1 MPSFVNLPLFNPK
14 TTTGTLT
21 SLWSLGQS
29 KWWRDCQGG
38 TRGVIIPLPCLPRTF
53 IYLKL
58 ELNNG
63 VLITRQQE
71 RLCLFTMDVLL
82 HSQDRSS
89 VSSPSLMNLNLVWAF
104 IFHPLQIFYPWHCFL
119 SAHKSMW
126 WVLLSSFSWLFS
138 IYYPTESIGFIILCC
153 YCRCHHSLESALC
166 WRKKK
171 SAASG

>member
-1 MPSFVNLPLFNPK
+1 M
-14 TTTGTLT
+14 
-21 SLWSLGQS
+21 
-29 KWWRDCQGG
+29 
-38 TRGVIIPLPCLPRTF
+38 VIGPVKMVKGLPRRHSWGDYTSA
-53 IYLKL
+53 
-58 ELNNG
+58 
-63 VLITRQQE
+63 
-71 RLCLFTMDVLL
+71 LFTKDVYISEIRVKQWRFDNTSARTPVPI
-82 HSQDRSS
+82 HHGRSPPFSGSS